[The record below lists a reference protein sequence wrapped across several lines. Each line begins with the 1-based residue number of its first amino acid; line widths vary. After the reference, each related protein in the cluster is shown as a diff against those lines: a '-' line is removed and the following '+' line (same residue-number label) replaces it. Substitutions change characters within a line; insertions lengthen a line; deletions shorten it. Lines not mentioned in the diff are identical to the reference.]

1 MRRPTLSDVA
11 RRRLE
16 RLPSVTA
23 SPKVLRAKVAF
34 FDAVVD
40 QDYARARAAFAV
52 FAPAGPLRS
61 SLPDAKTKQR
71 VAALVKLVE
80 ALRAQRIAGAARPPS
95 TPEQI
100 EQGRATAVG
109 FGRWLAG
116 DDSAGPFE

>member
-1 MRRPTLSDVA
+1 MRRPALADAA

-16 RLPSVTA
+16 RLPSVAA
-23 SPKVLRAKVAF
+23 SPAVLQAKVAF

-40 QDYARARAAFAV
+40 QDYAKARAAFAV
-52 FAPAGPLRS
+52 FAPVGPTRWS
-61 SLPDAKTKQR
+61 PPDSKIGQR
-71 VAALVKLVE
+71 VAALVKWVE
-80 ALRAQRIAGAARPPS
+80 AIRAQRLAGVVRPPS

-100 EQGRATAVG
+100 EQGRATVAR